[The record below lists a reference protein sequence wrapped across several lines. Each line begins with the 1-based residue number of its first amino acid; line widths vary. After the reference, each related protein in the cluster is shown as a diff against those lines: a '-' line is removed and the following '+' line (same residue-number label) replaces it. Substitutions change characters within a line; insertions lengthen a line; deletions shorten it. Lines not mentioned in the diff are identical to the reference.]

1 MTKLLKADILIP
13 MIHTRNYNNL
23 VWIDV
28 ESPTREEV
36 SGLVRTHGLHP
47 LVGEGILT
55 STSKPRIE
63 YHEGYIY
70 LVLHIPLRTKV
81 GEKYVVVEKEIDF
94 VIGKEFIIT
103 TKYDTI
109 EPLHNFSKVFETD
122 SIIDK
127 ESIGEHAGFIFYYM
141 MKKLYAHM
149 ANDLE
154 NMRDAL
160 MIAEANVFDGNE
172 KKMVFALSN
181 LSRELIDL
189 KQIGRL
195 HKDVLDALAPIVHEF
210 FGDDFHFYMNDLL
223 KEYEKIHELSAN
235 NRELLSELRETND
248 SLLTT
253 KQNEI
258 MKILTI
264 VAAIIFPLTLIESLF
279 SSQVENMTMLVVVM
293 VLVTVG
299 MTVFFKYKKW
309 L

>member
-1 MTKLLKADILIP
+1 
-13 MIHTRNYNNL
+13 MIQTRNYNNL
-23 VWIDV
+23 VWVDV

-47 LVGEGILT
+47 LVGEGLLNA
-55 STSKPRIE
+55 TSKPRIE

-70 LVLHIPLRTKV
+70 LVLHIPLRTKMDD
-81 GEKYVVVEKEIDF
+81 KHVVVEKEIDF

-154 NMRDAL
+154 NMKDAL
-160 MIAEANVFDGNE
+160 MLAEANVFAGNE
-172 KKMVFALSN
+172 KDMVFVLSN

-195 HKDVLDALAPIVHEF
+195 HKDVLDSMAPIVHEF
-210 FGDDFHFYMNDLL
+210 FGEDFHFYMNDLL
-223 KEYEKIHELSAN
+223 KEYEKVHELSGN
-235 NRELLSELRETND
+235 NRELVNELRETND

-258 MKILTI
+258 MKILT
-264 VAAIIFPLTLIESLF
+264 VLASIIFPLTLIESLF
-279 SSQVENMTMLVVVM
+279 SSQVQNMTMLLVTLVVV
-293 VLVTVG
+293 TIA
-299 MTVFFKYKKW
+299 MTAFFKYKKW